1 MRINVRITLDDSD
14 LTLEEIAYI
23 LAGGDTPVATIADDI
38 EIVEPVQ
45 EQIEIEEPEIVEET
59 IEVVE
64 ETPEPEIVE
73 EPEVEPEVEPEEEE
87 QEEENQDEAVAES
100 PKTTPGRGRARMIR
114 PTRIGRTRRRG
125 RKTTVD
131 RSKDPV
137 YSPRGISTS
146 KEPRQPELE
155 DIMGALT
162 AVRVGL
168 LKEHEVNTVGEFIDA
183 DDEELLRIMQMNW
196 NEETGL
202 GLAKRTARA
211 LITSFEKEYEAFWKA
226 QSEMVQS
233 EAPRQFDFSEYN
245 IFLEVWNNIP
255 NRKAGMYH
263 SFTIALDTINRI
275 TERYENGNDVK
286 HQDVLTMT
294 NKVLRAIYAHANS
307 PEFMLGGSNS
317 GLEYLVV
324 LTDAKWPSRTEI
336 EEDCLQDNE
345 A

>member
-23 LAGGDTPVATIADDI
+23 LAGGDETVTAIADDI

-73 EPEVEPEVEPEEEE
+73 EPEVELEVEPEEEE

-114 PTRIGRTRRRG
+114 PRMGRTRRRG
-125 RKTTVD
+125 RKTTVN
-131 RSKDPV
+131 RPIDPV

-146 KEPRQPELE
+146 KIPRQPELE

-183 DDEELLRIMQMNW
+183 NDEDLLRIMQMNW
-196 NEETGL
+196 NDETGL

-211 LITSFEKEYEAFWKA
+211 LITSFEKEYEAYWTA
-226 QSEMVQS
+226 QSERVQS
-233 EAPRQFDFSEYN
+233 EAPQQFDFSEYS

-263 SFTIALDTINRI
+263 SFTIALDAINRI

-307 PEFMLGGSNS
+307 PEFMLGGANA

-336 EEDCLQDNE
+336 EGDCLQNNE